1 MPLHKYT
8 AEPGDLQEPK
18 FLILYRH
25 SENCRIE
32 AIKQINGV
40 AGIAERCTAEKSLMN
55 PRPIVDRT
63 QLRTIQPNQAP
74 EMSLPFISYCF
85 KRFDHSYQYELHKP
99 ANPNLEDSTGIL
111 SSSPGPSAASL
122 PSIPTMAGRR
132 GIRGSGEPGTNETS
146 VGKDPAN
153 SWKLTSNAAVNSNPS
168 LATTTLH
175 ENDKA
180 NRVGYETPQG
190 RPIVPGSIDDLQLP
204 LPQGSAAPLPTG
216 KGASSPMNQMLE
228 PAKRISVKSR
238 SIFSP
243 IDESRSILSQ
253 NWASLTTNTEQVQ
266 GDYSKNNI
274 QEAFFTSPH
283 LESMKVNFK
292 ALSTPPFETHLPPNA
307 LEEGSTD
314 RETSRKPRV
323 RPSQG
328 DAVLIDFM
336 GGEKYPEIAR
346 KAGNE
351 PLAADPEQDD
361 NTFLGP
367 SKRSSEKLAKV
378 QDCDEEMET
387 RLLYGSIPNGECL
400 LQSGRSRTATLSS
413 ASSETEIGDQ
423 DSQYRE
429 DGNPPQSAGPF
440 GVAPRIIGQGPDNL
454 FEGIMAGVGSGPG
467 LAPPE
472 PDQFRPLRHQLS
484 QSVSGVP
491 TESKKRRAVGSNISF
506 RIAD

>member
-8 AEPGDLQEPK
+8 AERGDLQEPE

-25 SENCRIE
+25 SENCRIQ

-63 QLRTIQPNQAP
+63 QLRTIQPSQAP

-85 KRFDHSYQYELHKP
+85 KRFDHSYQCELHKL
-99 ANPNLEDSTGIL
+99 ANANLEDSTGIL

-122 PSIPTMAGRR
+122 PSIPTMPGRR
-132 GIRGSGEPGTNETS
+132 GIRGSGDPGTNETS
-146 VGKDPAN
+146 VVKDPAN
-153 SWKLTSNAAVNSNPS
+153 SWKLTSNSTANPHPS

-180 NRVGYETPQG
+180 NRMGREAPQG
-190 RPIVPGSIDDLQLP
+190 RPIVPDPIDDLQLSLSQDP
-204 LPQGSAAPLPTG
+204 AAPFPIG
-216 KGASSPMNQMLE
+216 KDVLSPMNQMLE
-228 PAKRISVKSR
+228 PAKRMSVKSR

-253 NWASLTTNTEQVQ
+253 HWAPSTSKTEQAQ
-266 GDYSKNNI
+266 GNYTKNHP
-274 QEAFFTSPH
+274 QEAAATSPQ
-283 LESMKVNFK
+283 LEPMKVNFK
-292 ALSTPPFETHLPPNA
+292 PSSTPPFEIRSPPNA
-307 LEEGSTD
+307 LEAGPPD

-336 GGEKYPEIAR
+336 GGGNYSEIAR

-351 PLAADPEQDD
+351 PLAVTP
-361 NTFLGP
+361 
-367 SKRSSEKLAKV
+367 
-378 QDCDEEMET
+378 
-387 RLLYGSIPNGECL
+387 
-400 LQSGRSRTATLSS
+400 SS

-423 DSQYRE
+423 DSQYQE
-429 DGNPPQSAGPF
+429 DGNPSQSAGSYGP
-440 GVAPRIIGQGPDNL
+440 APPTIGQGPNNL
-454 FEGIMAGVGSGPG
+454 FGGIMAGGGSKPG
-467 LAPPE
+467 LAPTE

-484 QSVSGVP
+484 QSIPGVP
-491 TESKKRRAVGSNISF
+491 TESKKRRAVGLNMSF
-506 RIAD
+506 WIAK